1 MKLSVIVLSYN
12 NSKYLRQCLDSII
25 NQTHKD
31 LEIIISDDGS
41 TDGSTDIINEYA
53 EKDKRII
60 AWVHKNMG
68 VGASFN
74 NALAMATG
82 DYIAEVDSD
91 DYLELNMYEELSKHT
106 KGHDIVK
113 AGYWDSQDL
122 RNDIAVKITKEPI
135 SINLEKMEPVLRK
148 YVFCFQPSLWSAIY
162 RRQFLIDNDIRM
174 LETEGAAYNDTSFIF
189 KANIMS
195 DKIMLLPGC
204 FYHWRTDNM
213 NSSTKHCKPFL
224 VAGEYEEM
232 ERYLMERLDKALHF
246 RTMLSRLRF
255 GSYGWA
261 WGSSKNPKF
270 WDKMKEDFMH
280 DWEFQDMRLYND
292 KEWQALCGVCAEWQK
307 GKEE

>member
-1 MKLSVIVLSYN
+1 MKVSVIVLSYN
-12 NSKYLRQCLDSII
+12 NAKYLRQCLDSIV
-25 NQTHKD
+25 NQTYKD

-41 TDGSTDIINEYA
+41 TDDSREIIKEYA
-53 EKDKRII
+53 EKDERII
-60 AWVHKNMG
+60 AWFHENIG

-82 DYIAEVDSD
+82 EYIAEVDSD
-91 DYLELNMYEELSKHT
+91 DYLDINMYEWLAKYA

-135 SINLEKMEPVLRK
+135 SLNLEKMEPVLRK
-148 YVFCFQPSLWSAIY
+148 HIFCFQPSLWSAIY

-195 DKIMLLPGC
+195 DKIMLIPDC
-204 FYHWRTDNM
+204 YYHWRTDNA

-224 VAGEYEEM
+224 VAGEYSEM
-232 ERYLMERLDKALHF
+232 ERYLMERLDKALHY
-246 RTMLSRLRF
+246 RCMLSRLRF

-261 WGSSKNPKF
+261 WGSSKETKF
-270 WDKMKEDFMH
+270 WDRMKEDFIH
-280 DWEFQDMRLYND
+280 DWEFQDMRLYNNE
-292 KEWQALCGVCAEWQK
+292 EWQTLCGMCTE
-307 GKEE
+307 